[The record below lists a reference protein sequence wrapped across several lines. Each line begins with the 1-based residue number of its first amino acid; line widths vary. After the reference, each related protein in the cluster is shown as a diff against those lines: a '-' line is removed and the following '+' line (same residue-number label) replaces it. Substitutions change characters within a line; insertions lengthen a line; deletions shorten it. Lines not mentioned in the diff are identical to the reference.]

1 LYKHNP
7 NGHFIEI
14 RQVTKRLDE
23 LLLREELMWRQRS
36 RITWLAEGDQ
46 NTKFFHRRATW
57 RAKKNSIKSLVISD
71 DCILQKKED
80 ILEYSKDYFS
90 ALFTKD
96 QHVEPTQLLDIID
109 TVVTIDMN
117 ESLTREFSK
126 KEILN
131 SLFQIGPLKA
141 PGPDGFPARFF
152 QRNWAA
158 LRHDVIRIVKDFL
171 CERNHA

>member
-1 LYKHNP
+1 
-7 NGHFIEI
+7 
-14 RQVTKRLDE
+14 VTKRLDE
-23 LLLREELMWRQRS
+23 LLLREELMSRQRW

-46 NTKFFHRRATW
+46 NTKYFHTKATW
-57 RAKKNSIKSLVISD
+57 RAKQNNIKILVIPD
-71 DCILQKKED
+71 ECIPQKKED
-80 ILEYSKDYFS
+80 ILVYSKDYFL